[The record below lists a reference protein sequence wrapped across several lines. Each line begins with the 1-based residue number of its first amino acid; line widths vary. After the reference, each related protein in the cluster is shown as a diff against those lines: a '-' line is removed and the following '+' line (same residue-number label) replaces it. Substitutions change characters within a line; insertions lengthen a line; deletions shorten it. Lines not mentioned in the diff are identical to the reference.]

1 MFVSE
6 RDRCM
11 CSSRVKEVNR
21 RDLGQIFGYKRT
33 FSKETALGLV
43 RGVTDFFQFYKVTD
57 FTANA

>member
-1 MFVSE
+1 
-6 RDRCM
+6 M